1 MSDFQGEF
9 WLVAV
14 PKEKKTPEQ
23 VYAAQRAKL
32 SRMCKVNPFDM
43 PGLRISAVDELLN
56 LNDKLMK
63 YDVFSRS
70 VVQRLVRSYREYI
83 GQEDALP
90 TVHDRQL
97 YRYVPSFEWEKGK
110 FSTQSKLPQL
120 VEDVHDRLV
129 TTHDRLKQ
137 MEDRYKQIKTRL
149 TAGERASEGNLMI
162 CDLQKFVKPADYI
175 EGEYIT
181 TAMVVVPTQKMQ
193 HFEENYY
200 RLEQTEEAT
209 ELWRREMTKKQ
220 KLKESALKGN
230 EELEEEVGEKINWKE
245 RAMPAEYR
253 ETLEIVAP
261 GSAQLLEKQNDFCL
275 YRVVLLK
282 KGVSWFKSI
291 GREFRYNV
299 RDFEYKDEKS
309 KAEDKM
315 TVEKLEKE
323 ESDKKK
329 RLIMFC
335 NHSFPD
341 ALEQWL
347 HLKMTRVFVEAVLRY
362 GPGEALSCENFVT
375 SILEVKTNMG
385 GPLSNVLG
393 SMYKHLESQ
402 DMQADDADSGIMGAG
417 DMKSYVF
424 VPLMCNF
431 D

>member
-32 SRMCKVNPFDM
+32 SRMCTVNTFNM
-43 PGLRISAVDELLN
+43 PGLRISAVDELLH
-56 LNDKLMK
+56 LNEKLMK

-83 GQEDALP
+83 GQADALP

-120 VEDVHDRLV
+120 VEDVHERLV

-137 MEDRYKQIKTRL
+137 MEDRYKQVKTRL
-149 TAGERASEGNLMI
+149 TAGERATEGNLMI

-175 EGEYIT
+175 QGEYIT
-181 TAMVVVPTQKMQ
+181 TAMVVVPTSKMQ

-200 RLEQTEEAT
+200 RLEQTDEAT
-209 ELWRREMTKKQ
+209 EIWRREMTAQQ

-230 EELEEEVGEKINWKE
+230 EELEEEVVGEKINWKE
-245 RAMPAEYR
+245 AEMPADHKA
-253 ETLEIVAP
+253 TLEIVAP
-261 GSAQLLEKQNDFCL
+261 DSAQLLEKQNDFCL

-282 KGVSWFKSI
+282 KGVTWFKNVC
-291 GREFRYNV
+291 REFRYNV
-299 RDFEYKDEKS
+299 RDFEYRDEKMQQ
-309 KAEDKM
+309 EDAI

-323 ESDKKK
+323 EGDKKK

-347 HLKMTRVFVEAVLRY
+347 HLKMIRVFVEAVLRY
-362 GPGEALSCENFVT
+362 GPGDNVSADNFVT
-375 SILEVKTNMG
+375 SILEVKSNMG
-385 GPLSNVLG
+385 GPLSNVMG

-402 DMQADDADSGIMGAG
+402 DMQSSEDGGMNQGG

-424 VPLMCNF
+424 IPLMCNF